1 MRYNKRTLI
10 ARRNKV
16 LPIRFVGQDMT
27 TFSGLTLIDHYLRLY
42 GIHYRLKKAMNG
54 HGFRGDYSIG
64 DILFML
70 LIMLLVGAER
80 LQHLDYLSSDPLFQR
95 TVRLTRIPHRTKL
108 SSALKQFTSAS
119 LKALIELNSQLV
131 VEKLQELGLTEI
143 TIDLDGTV
151 ISTRG
156 NPGWAFKGY
165 NPIKKGAKSYF
176 PLTAHIGETGHF
188 LAIINRPGNVHD
200 SNRASAV
207 IKTIRKQ
214 LPQFSVRFR
223 ADSAFCVPDVI
234 NYLLSK
240 NLPFAIKAP
249 FWKLVALKG
258 AAQQRKR
265 WFKINP
271 HWSYFWVKQ
280 PIESLEYEHHVIIL
294 RKKVSDP
301 KNDFQLNLF
310 SPNDGIYE
318 YCAVVADTKDWD
330 PEELLLFVSGR
341 SAQENSIGQLKSSF
355 AFAHIPTNT
364 YQANSAY
371 IQMSQMAYNL
381 GISMQH
387 SMGLSK
393 KSPANRKHTRSF
405 KIMEWKTFR
414 FLILNRAGRI
424 ARQDGKKVLE
434 MTQNSATKLL
444 YNQIFE
450 SLKGI
455 EFKKAA

>member
-10 ARRNKV
+10 ARRNKI
-16 LPIRFVGQDMT
+16 LPVKFVGQDMT
-27 TFSGLTLIDHYLRLY
+27 TFSGLSLIDHYLRLY
-42 GIHYRLKKAMNG
+42 GIHRRLKKAMNG
-54 HGFRGDYSIG
+54 YGFRGDYSIG

-80 LQHLDYLSSDPLFQR
+80 LQHLDYLSSDPLFHR
-95 TVRLTRIPHRTKL
+95 TARLTRIPHRTKL
-108 SSALKQFTSAS
+108 SNALKQFTSDS
-119 LKALIELNSQLV
+119 LKALIELNSKLV
-131 VEKLQELGLTEI
+131 MEKLQELELTEI

-156 NPGWAFKGY
+156 NPTWAVKGY
-165 NPIKKGAKSYF
+165 NPVKKGAKSYF

-188 LAIINRPGNVHD
+188 LTIINRPGNVHD

-207 IKTIRKQ
+207 IQMIRKQ

-223 ADSAFCVPDVI
+223 ADSAFCVPEVI
-234 NYLLSK
+234 NDLLSK

-249 FWKLVALKG
+249 FWKLIALKG

-265 WFKINP
+265 WLKINRR
-271 HWSYFWVKQ
+271 WSYFWVKE
-280 PIESLEYEHHVIIL
+280 PIKSLEHKHHVIIL
-294 RKKVSDP
+294 RKKIGDSQ
-301 KNDFQLNLF
+301 KHFQLNLF
-310 SPNDGIYE
+310 SPNNGIYE
-318 YCAVVADTKDWD
+318 YSAVVTDTKDWD

-341 SAQENSIGQLKSSF
+341 SAQENSIGELKTSF

-371 IQMSQMAYNL
+371 MQISQMAYNL

-393 KSPANRKHTRSF
+393 KRTADRKRTRLL

-424 ARQDGKKVLE
+424 AWHKGKKVLE
-434 MTQNSATKLL
+434 MTQNSATESL
-444 YNQIFE
+444 YNKISD
-450 SLKGI
+450 SLKHT